1 MIHRIAMQS
10 ERSESPEAS
19 LAPSAPRKW
28 MPALL
33 VWFPTVLGLAVSAML
48 LVDYVRPAP
57 IFCEENAGCDVV
69 KRTVFASVLG
79 IPTPA
84 YGLAAFTVLAVL
96 ALVRGTRPRLAHLA
110 VASIAALVGLA
121 LVFVQFLMGVYCKY
135 CLVVDVAT
143 LVILVG
149 AVARTKAKWEL
160 PAGRKYP
167 ALLASVFALAVA
179 LPLVVGF
186 LKPVPVP
193 QVITEELN
201 KTPPGM
207 VTIVDFV
214 DFECPFCRMTQAE
227 LAPVVAANRSRIR
240 VVRKQVPLRMH
251 PHAMDAARAA
261 CCAERLGK
269 GDEMADALFTAPLE
283 ELTPDGCEKIAASL
297 GLDPGAFRDCAKD
310 PKTDDRIKSDVA
322 DFKAS
327 RGHGLPTIWI
337 ETQKL
342 EGAQPGEVLESAV
355 KTALSKKS

>member
-10 ERSESPEAS
+10 EQIESREA
-19 LAPSAPRKW
+19 LPPPSVVRKL
-28 MPALL
+28 MPLLL
-33 VWFPTVLGLAVSAML
+33 VWLPTVLGLAVSAML
-48 LVDYVRPAP
+48 FVDYVRPAP
-57 IFCEENAGCDVV
+57 IFCEENGGCDVV
-69 KRTVFASVLG
+69 KRTIFASVLG

-96 ALVRGTRPRLAHLA
+96 ALLQGPRARLAHLA
-110 VASIAALVGLA
+110 VASVAALVGLG
-121 LVFVQFLMGVYCKY
+121 LLFVQFLMDVYCKY
-135 CLVVDVAT
+135 CMVVDIAT

-149 AVARTKAKWEL
+149 GVARTKTKWEL
-160 PAGRKYP
+160 PAGRAYP
-167 ALLASVFALAVA
+167 ALLASLFALAVA
-179 LPLVVGF
+179 LPLGVGF

-193 QVITEELN
+193 QVISAELKN
-201 KTPPGM
+201 TPPG
-207 VTIVDFV
+207 VITIVDFV
-214 DFECPFCRMTQAE
+214 DFECPFCRMTHAE
-227 LAPVVAANRSRIR
+227 LAPIVAANRSRMR

-269 GDEMADALFTAPLE
+269 GEEMADALFTAPLE
-283 ELTPDGCEKIAASL
+283 ELTPEGCETLAASF
-297 GLDPGAFRDCAKD
+297 GLDPGAFRDCVKD

-342 EGAQPGEVLESAV
+342 EGAQPSEVLESAV

>member
-10 ERSESPEAS
+10 ERAESPEA
-19 LAPSAPRKW
+19 LPPSSVARKL
-28 MPALL
+28 MPVLL
-33 VWFPTVLGLAVSAML
+33 VWLPTVLGLAVSAML

-57 IFCEENAGCDVV
+57 VFCEENGGCDVV
-69 KRTVFASVLG
+69 KRTIFASVLG

-84 YGLAAFTVLAVL
+84 YGLAAFTLLAVL
-96 ALVRGTRPRLAHLA
+96 ALVRGKRPRLAHLA

-121 LVFVQFLMGVYCKY
+121 LLFVQFLMDVYCKY
-135 CLVVDVAT
+135 CLVVDLAT
-143 LVILVG
+143 LVVLVG
-149 AVARTKAKWEL
+149 AVSRTKTKWEL
-160 PAGRKYP
+160 PEGRRYP
-167 ALLASVFALAVA
+167 ALLATLFALAAA
-179 LPLVVGF
+179 LPLGVGF

-193 QVITEELN
+193 QVISDELK
-201 KTPPGM
+201 KTPPGT
-207 VTIVDFV
+207 VTVVDFV

-227 LAPVVAANRSRIR
+227 LAPIVAANRSRMR

-261 CCAERLGK
+261 CCAEHLGK
-269 GDEMADALFTAPLE
+269 GDEMADALFAAPLE
-283 ELTPDGCEKIAASL
+283 ELTPDGCEKLAASL
-297 GLDPGAFRDCAKD
+297 GLDPGGFRDCVKD
-310 PKTDDRIKSDVA
+310 PQTDERIKSDVA

-342 EGAQPGEVLESAV
+342 EGAQPSEVLESAV